1 VSSSASI
8 DQEAHWDRVYREKRN
23 TDLSWFQPHPA
34 LSLELITAAAPDR
47 DARIIDVGG
56 GDSLLVDH
64 LLALGYGQL
73 TVLDISRSAVERAQ
87 VRLGTNADKVR
98 WIVGDVMTTDG
109 LGLNDL
115 WHDRALFHFLLE
127 PAQRHQYLAAVTRSV
142 AARGAVVIATFAP
155 DGPAQCSG
163 LDVCR
168 YDAESLAVELGE
180 GFQLVDAR
188 RQAHQTPWAAEQRF
202 AYASLRRV
210 VGQTA

>member
-23 TDLSWFQPHPA
+23 TDLGWFQPHPA
-34 LSLELITAAAPDR
+34 LSLELITAAAPNR

-115 WHDRALFHFLLE
+115 WHDRALFIFCSNRRRDTNTLPQLPDLLR
-127 PAQRHQYLAAVTRSV
+127 P
-142 AARGAVVIATFAP
+142 AAR
-155 DGPAQCSG
+155 
-163 LDVCR
+163 
-168 YDAESLAVELGE
+168 
-180 GFQLVDAR
+180 
-188 RQAHQTPWAAEQRF
+188 
-202 AYASLRRV
+202 
-210 VGQTA
+210 